1 MASLSPEQCR
11 AARALLDWQQRDLSE
26 KSKVSRKSILEFE
39 RGRTVPWAR
48 TIDDLREAFEAAG
61 IEFLDEEPGGRGIGL
76 RMRAGFKA
84 ITRKDEKGITT
95 SPDEDKS
102 GLDAM
107 AWDWEAEPS
116 TPLPEGW
123 TEEDRADQIAYWRGR
138 PERWAALAEVSRQ
151 CLLRAMGVDSLDAGD
166 PAP

>member
-1 MASLSPEQCR
+1 MGLFMTSEQLRMAR
-11 AARALLDWQQRDLSE
+11 AALKIGVRELSALSHVD
-26 KSKVSRKSILEFE
+26 KMSIVGIEN
-39 RGRTVPWAR
+39 GRTRGYASTR
-48 TIDDLREAFEAAG
+48 EKLRNALEAAG
-61 IEFLDEEPGGRGIGL
+61 IVFIEGKEGVHGATVALKWGVEPTKYGDSQGDDATDTPSGGLNAGAWDEE
-76 RMRAGFKA
+76 
-84 ITRKDEKGITT
+84 
-95 SPDEDKS
+95 
-102 GLDAM
+102 
-107 AWDWEAEPS
+107 EPS